1 METIIRTDLK
11 KTLSLD
17 GMKKGEQAVLLSVN
31 GGRGIVSRLSSL
43 GFTPGA
49 ALEMTQNYGRGPL
62 VVTIRGSRVA
72 LGRQEARKIIVQR
85 EGR

>member
-1 METIIRTDLK
+1 METNIRTDLK

-17 GMKKGEQAVLLSVN
+17 GMKKGEQAVLFSVN
-31 GGRGIVSRLSSL
+31 GGRGIVSRLGSL

-49 ALEMTQNYGRGPL
+49 ALEMTQNYGHGPL
-62 VVTIRGSRVA
+62 VVTIRGTRVA

-85 EGR
+85 EER